1 MLLLQLHD
9 NVQNSLAKR
18 KADKEDLTEDSVLES
33 PFLMG
38 LEKYLKN
45 LCHELLQADSNLK

>member
-9 NVQNSLAKR
+9 NVQNSLARR
-18 KADKEDLTEDSVLES
+18 KADKEDLTEDSVVES
-33 PFLMG
+33 PFLLG
-38 LEKYLKN
+38 LEKHVKN